1 MEAWTRPTR
10 ILLVTDLTDLQR
22 TLPVTIGQAKS
33 YGAEILLVIRLGNP
47 EPHILV
53 AKIFGIKMPRIGKD
67 RCEAI
72 CQASNQNQTKI
83 KRTLLCNL
91 KSITPTLTT
100 QKKQNPPS

>member
-1 MEAWTRPTR
+1 M
-10 ILLVTDLTDLQR
+10 
-22 TLPVTIGQAKS
+22 GAKATGKS
-33 YGAEILLVIRLGNP
+33 IVASQWKSANLALAPNNGAEILLVIRLGNP